1 MKNNSN
7 QWRVFKRLMS
17 YLKSYKWLTALALGL
32 LLLTTIVKS
41 LIPLVASYFI
51 DHFLTQM
58 NQTAMLIL
66 VGYYL
71 MYVLQTIIQYLG
83 NLFFARVSYSIVRD
97 IRRDAFANMEK
108 LGMSY
113 FDKTPAGSIVSRITN
128 DTEAISEMFSGILSS
143 FISAIF
149 IFTVTLLTMLRLNA
163 GLTGWIALFLPFI
176 FILVNI
182 YRKKSVQVI
191 AKTRSLLS
199 DINAK
204 LAESIEGIRI
214 VQAFRQEERL
224 KNEFEIINQEHYQ
237 YANRSMALDSL
248 FLRPAMSLLK
258 LLAYAI
264 LMAYFGFR
272 GMKLGISAGLMYAF
286 IQYVNRLFDPLIEV
300 TQNFSTLQTSMV
312 SAGRV
317 FDLIDEL
324 TYEPSQ
330 GNSGAKVQEGTIE
343 FRDVSFSYDGKK
355 QILDKISFK
364 VKKGETIAFVGATGS
379 GKSSIINVLMRFYE
393 FQSGQVLLDGRDI
406 RQYAQDELRQ
416 NIGLV
421 LQDPFLYH
429 GTIASNIRMY
439 QKLSDEEVQAAA
451 EFVDADQFI
460 QKLPEKYQTPVS
472 ERGSSFSTGQRQLL
486 AFARTIATQPKILI
500 LDEATA
506 NIDSETEQIVQNSLA
521 KMRQGRTTIAIAHRL
536 STIQDANCIYVLDKG
551 KIIESGNHEDLLALK
566 GTYYRMYQLQA
577 GMMKKDSA
585 LI

>member
-1 MKNNSN
+1 MKNNAN

-17 YLKSYKWLTALALGL
+17 YLKPYKFLTVLALAL
-32 LLLTTIVKS
+32 LLLTTVVRS
-41 LIPLVASYFI
+41 VIPLIASYFI
-51 DHFLTQM
+51 DHFLTNM

-83 NLFFARVSYSIVRD
+83 NFYFARVSYSVVRD

-108 LGMSY
+108 LGMAY
-113 FDKTPAGSIVSRITN
+113 FDQTPAGSIVSRLTN
-128 DTEAISEMFSGILSS
+128 DTEAVSDMFSGILSS

-163 GLTGWIALFLPFI
+163 VLTGWVAIFLPFI
-176 FILVNI
+176 FILVNL
-182 YRKKSVQVI
+182 YRKKSVAVI
-191 AKTRSLLS
+191 EKTRALLS
-199 DINAK
+199 DINSK
-204 LAESIEGIRI
+204 LSESIEGIRI
-214 VQAFRQEERL
+214 IQSFSQEDRL
-224 KNEFEIINQEHYQ
+224 KDEFEAINEEHVL

-272 GMKLGISAGLMYAF
+272 GMEIGISAGLMYAF

-317 FDLIDEL
+317 FDLIDERQ
-324 TYEPSQ
+324 YEPEQ
-330 GNSGAKVQEGTIE
+330 KNGEATVQVGNIE
-343 FRDVSFSYDGKK
+343 FKNVSFSYDGER
-355 QILDKISFK
+355 QILDNISFK
-364 VKKGETIAFVGATGS
+364 VNQGETIAFVGSTGS
-379 GKSSIINVLMRFYE
+379 GKSSIINVFMRFYE
-393 FQSGQVLLDGRDI
+393 FQSGEVLLDGVDI
-406 RQYAQDELRQ
+406 REYPKEELRR

-429 GTIASNIRMY
+429 GTIKSNIKMY
-439 QKLSDEEVQAAA
+439 QDISDEAVQAAA
-451 EFVDADQFI
+451 AFVDADQFI
-460 QKLPEKYQTPVS
+460 QKLPEKYETKVT

-486 AFARTIATQPKILI
+486 AFARTVASQPKILI

-506 NIDSETEQIVQNSLA
+506 NIDSETETIVQESLK

-551 KIIESGNHEDLLALK
+551 KIIESGSHDELLSQK

-577 GMMKKDSA
+577 GMMEN
-585 LI
+585 

>member
-551 KIIESGNHEDLLALK
+551 KIIESGCHEDLLAK
-566 GTYYRMYQLQA
+566 QGTYYKMYQLQA
-577 GMMKKDSA
+577 GMMEN
-585 LI
+585 

>member
-1 MKNNSN
+1 MKNNAN

-17 YLKSYKWLTALALGL
+17 YLKPYKFLTILALAL
-32 LLLTTIVKS
+32 LLLTTAVRS
-41 LIPLVASYFI
+41 VIPLIASYFI
-51 DHFLTQM
+51 DHFLTNM

-83 NLFFARVSYSIVRD
+83 NFYFARVSYSVVRD

-108 LGMSY
+108 LGMAY
-113 FDKTPAGSIVSRITN
+113 FDQTPAGSIVSRLTN
-128 DTEAISEMFSGILSS
+128 DTEAVSDMFSGILSS
-143 FISAIF
+143 LISAIF

-163 GLTGWIALFLPFI
+163 VLTGWVAIFLPFI
-176 FILVNI
+176 FILVNL
-182 YRKKSVQVI
+182 YRKKSVAVI
-191 AKTRSLLS
+191 EKTRALLS
-199 DINAK
+199 DINSK
-204 LAESIEGIRI
+204 LSESIEGIRI
-214 VQAFRQEERL
+214 IQSFSQEDRL
-224 KNEFEIINQEHYQ
+224 KDEFEAINEEHVL

-272 GMKLGISAGLMYAF
+272 GMEIGISAGLMYAF

-317 FDLIDEL
+317 FDLIDERQ
-324 TYEPSQ
+324 YEPEQ
-330 GNSGAKVQEGTIE
+330 KNGEATVQAGNIE
-343 FRDVSFSYDGKK
+343 FKNVSFSYDGER
-355 QILDKISFK
+355 QILDNISFK
-364 VKKGETIAFVGATGS
+364 VNQGETIAFVGSTGS
-379 GKSSIINVLMRFYE
+379 GKSSIINVFMRFYE
-393 FQSGQVLLDGRDI
+393 FQSGEVLLDGVDI
-406 RQYAQDELRQ
+406 REYPKEELRR

-429 GTIASNIRMY
+429 GTIKSNIKMY
-439 QKLSDEEVQAAA
+439 QDISDEAVQAAA
-451 EFVDADQFI
+451 AFVDADQFI
-460 QKLPEKYQTPVS
+460 QKLPEKYETKVT

-486 AFARTIATQPKILI
+486 AFARTVASQPKILI

-506 NIDSETEQIVQNSLA
+506 NIDSETETIVQESLK

-551 KIIESGNHEDLLALK
+551 KIIESGSHDELLSQK

-577 GMMKKDSA
+577 GMMEN
-585 LI
+585 

>member
-1 MKNNSN
+1 MKNNAN

-17 YLKSYKWLTALALGL
+17 YLKPYKFLTAVALAL
-32 LLLTTIVKS
+32 LLLTTVVRS
-41 LIPLVASYFI
+41 VIPLIASYFI
-51 DHFLTQM
+51 DHFLTDM

-83 NLFFARVSYSIVRD
+83 NFYFAHVSYSVVRD

-108 LGMSY
+108 LGMAY
-113 FDKTPAGSIVSRITN
+113 FDQTPAGSIVSRLTN
-128 DTEAISEMFSGILSS
+128 DTEAVSDMFSGILSS

-163 GLTGWIALFLPFI
+163 VLTGWVAIFLPFI
-176 FILVNI
+176 FILVNL
-182 YRKKSVQVI
+182 YRKKSVAVI
-191 AKTRSLLS
+191 EKTRALLS
-199 DINAK
+199 DINSK
-204 LAESIEGIRI
+204 LSESIEGIRI
-214 VQAFRQEERL
+214 IQSFSQEDRL
-224 KNEFEIINQEHYQ
+224 KDEFEAINEEHVL

-272 GMKLGISAGLMYAF
+272 GMEIGISAGLMYAF
-286 IQYVNRLFDPLIEV
+286 IQYINRLFDPLIEV

-317 FDLIDEL
+317 FDLIDERQ
-324 TYEPSQ
+324 YEPEQ
-330 GNSGAKVQEGTIE
+330 KNGEATVQAGNIE
-343 FRDVSFSYDGKK
+343 FKNVSFSYDGER
-355 QILDKISFK
+355 QILDNISFK
-364 VKKGETIAFVGATGS
+364 VNQGETIAFVGSTGS
-379 GKSSIINVLMRFYE
+379 GKSSIINVFMRFYE
-393 FQSGQVLLDGRDI
+393 FQYGEVFLEGVDI
-406 RQYAQDELRQ
+406 REYPKEELRR

-429 GTIASNIRMY
+429 GTIKSNIKMY
-439 QKLSDEEVQAAA
+439 QDISDEAVQAAA
-451 EFVDADQFI
+451 AFVDADQFI
-460 QKLPEKYQTPVS
+460 QKLPEKYETKVT

-486 AFARTIATQPKILI
+486 AFARTVASQPKILI

-506 NIDSETEQIVQNSLA
+506 NIDSETETIVQESLK

-551 KIIESGNHEDLLALK
+551 KIIESGSHDELLSQK

-577 GMMKKDSA
+577 GMMEN
-585 LI
+585 